1 MKTQSAFAIGILVL
15 GAAAAGVL
23 WHPDQEHGQSH
34 TARPLD
40 TVPDSPGP
48 DVLRFPPGAPQLSYL
63 KSEVAEAHPEPLTDA
78 LPGRIA
84 YDEDLT
90 ARVSAPIA
98 GRVTR
103 IVVDLGETVARGAPL
118 AYLEAPDFSQ
128 ATADLN
134 RDELELKRARQAFDR
149 ARLLYDGGVM
159 PRKEFESAEIGLR
172 EAEVELARAK
182 RRLEALGQSGG
193 GTDGVF
199 VLKAP
204 VSGVITERS
213 INPGTQV
220 GPDSANPLFVISDP
234 RHLRVVVEVPE
245 QQIGALAKGQM
256 AGVEVDAYPGRTFQA
271 EVVHVGD
278 VLDASTR
285 RVQVRARIDNDDR
298 LLKPEMYARV
308 VPLASAEA
316 HRVRIPNASLV
327 TAGVKNY
334 VFVEHSPG
342 EFVHRLVTLSAQGR
356 DYTFLKGGVAPGE
369 RVVTSGALLLQ
380 SELQGR

>member
-1 MKTQSAFAIGILVL
+1 MKTRSALAIGVLVL
-15 GAAAAGVL
+15 AAAAAGAL
-23 WHPDQEHGQSH
+23 WYPGREQGHTPVAHPVD
-34 TARPLD
+34 A
-40 TVPDSPGP
+40 VPDSPGP
-48 DVLRFPPGAPQLSYL
+48 DVLRFPPGAPQLAYL
-63 KSEVAEAHPEPLTDA
+63 KSEVAEVHPEPLTDA
-78 LPGRIA
+78 LPGRIT

-90 ARVSAPIA
+90 ARVSAPLA

-103 IVVDLGETVARGAPL
+103 IVVDLGGAVTKGAPL
-118 AYLEAPDFSQ
+118 AYLEAPDYSQ
-128 ATADLN
+128 AMADRN

-149 ARLLYDGGVM
+149 AKLLYDGGVM
-159 PRKEFESAEIGLR
+159 PRKEFEGAEIGLR
-172 EAEVELARAK
+172 EAEVELARAR
-182 RRLEALGQSGG
+182 RRLEALGQGG
-193 GTDGVF
+193 GEADGMF
-199 VLKAP
+199 VLRAP
-204 VSGVITERS
+204 VNGVITERS

-220 GPDSANPLFVISDP
+220 GPDSPDPLFVISDP

-245 QQIGALAKGQM
+245 QQIGALARGQM

-285 RVQVRARIDNDDR
+285 RIQVRARVDNEDR

-308 VPLASAEA
+308 VPLASAEP

-334 VFVEHSPG
+334 VFVERTPG